1 MSTSV
6 TDRGP
11 PLAIDVDSGL
21 PPDVGGTVATV
32 GTFDGVHL
40 GHQDVLR
47 RLAERARALGLRS
60 VLVTF
65 AGHPLELLR
74 PDAAPLQLTPG
85 REKLDAIVATGID
98 YVAVLPFTRVLAA
111 LDADAFVDRVLLDRL
126 RMRAL
131 FVGHDHGFGRNRSGD
146 AATLQALGAARGFA
160 VEVIEPVTVAGGRT
174 ASSTAVRRA
183 VAEGDLDSAAAML
196 GRRYGAAGHVVRGE
210 ARGRL
215 LGYPTLNVALPEPRK
230 LLPPEG
236 VYAVRVQ
243 TPSGEF
249 GGMLNLGGRPTFG
262 DERQSLEAHLFDASG
277 DWYGAPVRV
286 DLVARLRP
294 VQRFASADA
303 LVAQLRRDEDD
314 ARAALRC

>member
-1 MSTSV
+1 M
-6 TDRGP
+6 TDPRGP
-11 PLAIDVDSGL
+11 LAVDPYSGL
-21 PPDVGGTVATV
+21 SPDVAGTVATV

-47 RLAERARALGLRS
+47 RLAARAQALGLRS

-85 REKLDAIVATGID
+85 REKLEAIAPTGID
-98 YVAVLPFTRVLAA
+98 YVAVLPFTRVLAG
-111 LDADAFVDRVLLDRL
+111 LDADAFVDRVLLQRL

-146 AATLQALGAARGFA
+146 ATTLRALGAARGFA
-160 VEVIEPVTVAGGRT
+160 VDVIEPVTIADGRT

-183 VAEGDLDSAAAML
+183 VAEGELEAAAAML
-196 GRRYGAAGHVVRGE
+196 GRRYCAAGHVVRGE

-215 LGYPTLNVALPEPRK
+215 LGYPTLNVALPDPRK

-262 DERQSLEAHLFDASG
+262 DERLSLEAHLFDAAG

-286 DLVARLRP
+286 DFVARLRP

-303 LVAQLRRDEDD
+303 LVARLRQDEAE
-314 ARAALRC
+314 ARAALR